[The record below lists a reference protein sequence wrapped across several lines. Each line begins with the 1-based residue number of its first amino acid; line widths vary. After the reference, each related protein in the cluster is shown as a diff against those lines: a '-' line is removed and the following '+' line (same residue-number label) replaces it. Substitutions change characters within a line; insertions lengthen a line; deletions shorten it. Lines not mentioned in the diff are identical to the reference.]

1 MNARL
6 GRVPRIE
13 KHIPEDLMRT
23 ASYRYCLP
31 VFLAF
36 AIPATAGLT
45 YKVKSHEADLF
56 RTEALEPPP
65 LATLAEGEV
74 LKLIH
79 EGAASSLLETE
90 GGIKGWMRN
99 SDLLAM
105 KSTEGQDFRLKEQV
119 VNPGG
124 RVNVS
129 PIIPGQRFDF
139 SDMVPLDRAFE
150 GEIAEPMDREQ
161 VEMRHDEN

>member
-1 MNARL
+1 
-6 GRVPRIE
+6 
-13 KHIPEDLMRT
+13 MRT

-31 VFLAF
+31 VFLAI

-45 YKVKSHEADLF
+45 YKVKTPEADLY
-56 RTEALEPPP
+56 RTEALDPPP

-105 KSTEGQDFRLKEQV
+105 KSAEGQDFRLKEQV
-119 VNPGG
+119 VNPDG
-124 RVNVS
+124 RVNIS
-129 PIIPGQRFDF
+129 PWLSTRRFDYLE
-139 SDMVPLDRAFE
+139 MLPLDRAFE
-150 GEIAEPMDREQ
+150 GEIVEPMDREQ